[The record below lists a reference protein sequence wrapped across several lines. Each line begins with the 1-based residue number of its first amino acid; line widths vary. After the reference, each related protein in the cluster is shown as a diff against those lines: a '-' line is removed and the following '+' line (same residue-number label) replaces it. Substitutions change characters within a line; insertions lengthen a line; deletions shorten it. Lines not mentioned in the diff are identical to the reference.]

1 MIYNFLF
8 HLNTYPLS
16 NATDV
21 SILYRL
27 ITSFLA
33 ITSDHLF
40 ILIKNLSYQYTAV
53 YFIRIVS
60 IVRPTPKFA
69 KLF

>member
-1 MIYNFLF
+1 MIYNFRF
-8 HLNTYPLS
+8 RLNTYRLS
-16 NATDV
+16 NVTDV
-21 SILYRL
+21 SILYLL
-27 ITSFLA
+27 ITSFLT

-60 IVRPTPKFA
+60 IVHLTPKFV